1 MKLNR
6 TVAPILAALAMTA
19 AMPASA
25 QTTHET
31 KVTHDTG
38 MKDGVPTATTKVVT
52 VRKHKT
58 RRPKKILGVKVGHKT
73 RTTKVVREKTV
84 DANGVV
90 DQKVKVSH

>member
-1 MKLNR
+1 MKLYR
-6 TVAPILAALAMTA
+6 TAAPILAALAMTV
-19 AMPASA
+19 AMPATA

-38 MKDGVPTATTKVVT
+38 MKDGMPTATTKVVT

-73 RTTKVVREKTV
+73 RTTKVVRERTT

-90 DQKVKVSH
+90 SSKVSTSH